1 VRFLRIPLG
10 LIVLALLVG
19 AGGCAWM
26 PASGPA
32 STDIR
37 AGQRDA
43 ASLPYALVRVTPQ
56 VVDILAKAAPRLVTE
71 FGDRRPAKQVRFGI
85 GDIVSVTIFEAAA
98 GGLFIPSEAGVRPGN
113 FIIVPNQAVDVNGDI
128 SIPYGG
134 TIRAQGRTQVEIQRA
149 IVDALKDRAIE
160 PQAVVSVVQPQS
172 SLITVAGDVRVPGR
186 VPANPAGERVLDVV
200 ARAGGPVSQP
210 HDEWILL
217 ERNGRR
223 AMAPYGALVYE
234 PVNNIYISAN
244 DSIYVLRQPQTFVAF
259 GAFGILGGVQAQG
272 AAGGQI
278 PFDAWRVSLAEA
290 VAKAGGLNDDLSD
303 PAAIFLYRGET
314 REVAE
319 RLGID
324 CSAFAG
330 PVIPVIYNIN
340 FRDPAGYFLATKFE
354 MRNKDVIYVS
364 NATSVEATK
373 FLNYLRTIV
382 GTINDPM
389 QAAISGL
396 TIKALTSGTG
406 ANVIIGTPTVGPTT
420 PVR

>member
-1 VRFLRIPLG
+1 
-10 LIVLALLVG
+10 
-19 AGGCAWM
+19 
-26 PASGPA
+26 
-32 STDIR
+32 
-37 AGQRDA
+37 
-43 ASLPYALVRVTPQ
+43 
-56 VVDILAKAAPRLVTE
+56 
-71 FGDRRPAKQVRFGI
+71 
-85 GDIVSVTIFEAAA
+85 
-98 GGLFIPSEAGVRPGN
+98 
-113 FIIVPNQAVDVNGDI
+113 VDVNGNI

-160 PQAVVSVVQPQS
+160 PQAIVSLVQPQS
-172 SLITVAGDVRVPGR
+172 SLITVAGDVRAPAR
-186 VPANPAGERVLDVV
+186 VPANPAGERVLDIV
-200 ARAGGPVSQP
+200 ARAGGPASPP

-223 AMAPYGALVYE
+223 AMAPFGALVHE
-234 PVNNIYISAN
+234 PVNNVYVSAN
-244 DSIYVLRQPQTFVAF
+244 DSIYLLRLPQTFLAF
-259 GAFGILGGVQAQG
+259 GALGQVFGGQG
-272 AAGGQI
+272 AGGQI
-278 PFDAWRVSLAEA
+278 PFDAWRLSLAEA
-290 VAKAGGLNDDLSD
+290 VARTGGLGDSLAD
-303 PAAIFLYRGET
+303 PAAIFLYRGES

-324 CSAFAG
+324 CSPFAG
-330 PVIPVIYNIN
+330 PVIPVIYNFN

-389 QAAISGL
+389 QAVITGL
-396 TIKALTSGTG
+396 TIKQLTSGAG
-406 ANVIIGTPTVGPTT
+406 ANVIIGTPIVGPTT